1 MWLVNKLS
9 GKRAQAKHD
18 ECVLVYLQSAA
29 LPDSENERDLS
40 TLFALEDQLIEAI
53 AAKDAGEFDGNEV
66 GPDGATLFAYG
77 ADADRLYA
85 AMEPVLNAHPLCNHA
100 RVVLRKGPLGA
111 PQREL
116 QL

>member
-1 MWLVNKLS
+1 MGLLSKLF
-9 GKRAQAKHD
+9 GKKAGATHN

-29 LPDSENERDLS
+29 LPDSENEKDLS

-53 AAKDAGEFDGNEV
+53 AVKDAGEFDGNEV

-77 ADADRLYA
+77 PDAERLYA
-85 AMEPVLNAHPLCNHA
+85 AMEPVLNAQPLCDHA
-100 RVVLRKGPLGA
+100 RVVLRKGPPGA